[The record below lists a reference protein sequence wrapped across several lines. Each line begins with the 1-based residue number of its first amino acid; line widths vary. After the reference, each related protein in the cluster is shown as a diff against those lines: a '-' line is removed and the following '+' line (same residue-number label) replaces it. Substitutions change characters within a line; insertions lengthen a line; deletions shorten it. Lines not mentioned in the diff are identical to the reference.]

1 MPHCYQSV
9 TGGVRVKEHTDNR
22 QLKSITTDEL
32 FTTLSNRRRRYV
44 LHYMKQHTDAGQ
56 VPIRDLSEQLAAWEN
71 GVETAAVN
79 PKQRKRIYSA
89 LHQTHLPKM
98 DRLGI
103 VDYDRNR
110 GTVTMTDSLDQFDIY
125 FGLTHERDLPW
136 SQLYLGLGAVATTL
150 AVCVWLSVWP
160 FELLPDIAY
169 AMLVSG
175 LFLAV
180 SGYHVFHDRQRFL
193 GESGEPPEIV
203 IPGRQPGP
211 PAAPTAD
218 ESTEMAPTAT
228 ADDAPTTQGQTGA
241 GRVRPDSK
249 AVSPAPDED

>member
-1 MPHCYQSV
+1 M
-9 TGGVRVKEHTDNR
+9 KEHTDNR
-22 QLKSITTDEL
+22 QSTSITTDEL

-44 LHYMKQHTDAGQ
+44 LHYMKQHTDA
-56 VPIRDLSEQLAAWEN
+56 VPMRDISEQLAAWEN
-71 GVETAAVN
+71 GVEAGTVN
-79 PKQRKRIYSA
+79 PRQRKRIYTA

-110 GTVTMTDSLDQFDIY
+110 GTVRITDSLDQFDIY

-160 FELLPDIAY
+160 LGLLPDIAY

-175 LFLAV
+175 VFLAV
-180 SGYHVFHDRQRFL
+180 SGYHVFNDRQRFL

-203 IPGRQPGP
+203 IPGRRRGP
-211 PAAPTAD
+211 PGASTANG
-218 ESTEMAPTAT
+218 STEMAPTAT
-228 ADDAPTTQGQTGA
+228 ADNPSDDPGTDRGQ
-241 GRVRPDSK
+241 RRLHR
-249 AVSPAPDED
+249 

>member
-1 MPHCYQSV
+1 M
-9 TGGVRVKEHTDNR
+9 KEHTNNI
-22 QLKSITTDEL
+22 QPQSITTDEL

-44 LHYMKQHTDAGQ
+44 LHYMKQHRDAGQ
-56 VPIRDLSEQLAAWEN
+56 VPIRELSEQLAAWEN
-71 GVETAAVN
+71 GVETGAVN

-98 DRLGI
+98 DRLDI
-103 VDYDRNR
+103 VDYNRNR
-110 GTVTMTDSLDQFDIY
+110 GTVTMTDSLEQFDIY

-160 FELLPDIAY
+160 FGLLPDVAY
-169 AMLVSG
+169 AIFVSG

-193 GESGEPPEIV
+193 GESGEPPEIA
-203 IPGRQPGP
+203 IPRRQRTVPTIS
-211 PAAPTAD
+211 AAA
-218 ESTEMAPTAT
+218 ESTEMPSTAT
-228 ADDAPTTQGQTGA
+228 ADDPSTTRGPVGSGGAGADSTTDSAPTN
-241 GRVRPDSK
+241 
-249 AVSPAPDED
+249 ED